1 MWKYLETGE
10 VPSGAEVVNTKTIV
24 RTKKRVLVSQA
35 SCDRGLTMCAGGSVA
50 AAMSAMLT
58 AACSD
63 KCVWCLRDEG
73 LAKDFK
79 ICY

>member
-1 MWKYLETGE
+1 
-10 VPSGAEVVNTKTIV
+10 
-24 RTKKRVLVSQA
+24 
-35 SCDRGLTMCAGGSVA
+35 MCAGGNVA

-58 AACSD
+58 EACSD

>member
-1 MWKYLETGE
+1 
-10 VPSGAEVVNTKTIV
+10 
-24 RTKKRVLVSQA
+24 
-35 SCDRGLTMCAGGSVA
+35 MCAGCNVT

-58 AACSD
+58 DACND
-63 KCVWCLRDEG
+63 KFVWSLRDEG

>member
-1 MWKYLETGE
+1 
-10 VPSGAEVVNTKTIV
+10 
-24 RTKKRVLVSQA
+24 
-35 SCDRGLTMCAGGSVA
+35 MCAGCNVA

-58 AACSD
+58 DACSD
-63 KCVWCLRDEG
+63 NCVWCLRDEG